1 MHEGEP
7 KYTCIPERRTKWTSR
22 YRALITSSH
31 LGRGM
36 SQIRM
41 LSLPDIKSKPIIK
54 IKINLWVERKDYV

>member
-22 YRALITSSH
+22 YRAVITPSH
-31 LGRGM
+31 LGRRM

-41 LSLPDIKSKPIIK
+41 LPLPVIKFKPIIK
-54 IKINLWVERKDYV
+54 TKINLGLGRKDYV